1 MASRQKNRLLWQV
14 PFLVLLIIGTILIIR
29 QQQSTPYQHCR
40 GTIFGTTYSIAYQ
53 HKENLQ
59 PEIEAC
65 MQAVDSALSMFN
77 EKSIISS
84 VNRNEPTRLN
94 DMFLN
99 VFKLAQQVSA
109 DTEGA
114 FDITVGPLVNAWGFG
129 YQNGE
134 LPNQHA
140 VDSLRQFIGYQK
152 VQYDGKTIHKDDPRI
167 VLDCSAIAKG
177 YGVDVVAQLLRDKG
191 VENYLVEI
199 GGEVATRGISD
210 KRLPWKIGVTKPT
223 DKPMSEQNELQT
235 VLNVTD
241 KCMATSGNYRNF
253 YYKGGRKYAHT
264 IDPKTGYPVQHNI
277 LSATVL
283 ADQCAV
289 ADAYATSF
297 MVMGLEKA
305 KKLLKKH
312 PDLMAYLIYDEKGH
326 NQVWYSPSLKEK
338 MLK

>member
-1 MASRQKNRLLWQV
+1 MDSKQKNRLLWQV

-109 DTEGA
+109 DTDGA

-129 YQNGE
+129 FKNGE
-134 LPNQHA
+134 LPNQQP
-140 VDSLRQFIGYQK
+140 STRS
-152 VQYDGKTIHKDDPRI
+152 
-167 VLDCSAIAKG
+167 CNSS
-177 YGVDVVAQLLRDKG
+177 
-191 VENYLVEI
+191 
-199 GGEVATRGISD
+199 ATR
-210 KRLPWKIGVTKPT
+210 R
-223 DKPMSEQNELQT
+223 
-235 VLNVTD
+235 
-241 KCMATSGNYRNF
+241 
-253 YYKGGRKYAHT
+253 
-264 IDPKTGYPVQHNI
+264 
-277 LSATVL
+277 
-283 ADQCAV
+283 
-289 ADAYATSF
+289 
-297 MVMGLEKA
+297 
-305 KKLLKKH
+305 
-312 PDLMAYLIYDEKGH
+312 
-326 NQVWYSPSLKEK
+326 
-338 MLK
+338 